1 MTREETYFIQM
12 SGAAVSGRPVPP
24 PDKIDWNRL
33 YALFT
38 AQDLRALSFPF
49 LNGHCPDKA
58 LLQDWETAFYNISCQ
73 MANYEFE
80 TERLL
85 SALEEAGIRHC
96 LIKGYVLRN
105 YYPYRDMRTMGDVDL
120 LVDQASLEQAYQV
133 FTTLGFCRTNQIAYE
148 HTYQKGALTYEVHT
162 RLIFARLGTKID
174 CAEYFDSWQT
184 HMTQS
189 ARGAMTY
196 ELEPDFH
203 ILYLLVHLA
212 KHFYFGGFGLRMLL
226 DIYVFLGRFPN
237 LPWDSINRQLRE
249 MRLDLFAGYVSAFLE
264 RWYSVKIPGVPTVEP
279 SKLDLF
285 TQNMLDGS
293 TFFSTKDEEKREIH
307 ARRVALSQLFRILFP
322 SFDHMAV
329 NHSYIEKRP
338 YLLPVAWL
346 HRFGTVMF
354 CRKTSI
360 PQASHTIKNLSAM
373 DSETQL
379 QLAFAKKLGLP
390 H

>member
-1 MTREETYFIQM
+1 MTREEAYFIQM
-12 SGAAVSGRPVPP
+12 SGAAASGRSVPP
-24 PDKIDWNRL
+24 PDEMDWDHL

-38 AQDLRALSFPF
+38 AQDLRALAFPF
-49 LNGHCPDKA
+49 LNSLCPDRA

-73 MANYEFE
+73 MANYEYE

-85 SALEEAGIRHC
+85 SALEEAGVRHC
-96 LIKGYVLRN
+96 LMKGYVLRD

-120 LVDQASLEQAYQV
+120 LVDQASLEQVYPV
-133 FTTLGFCRTNQIAYE
+133 FTSLGFCRTNQIACE
-148 HTYQKGALTYEVHT
+148 HTYQKGVLTYEVHT

-174 CAEYFDSWQT
+174 CAKYFDSWQT
-184 HMTQS
+184 HITQS
-189 ARGAMTY
+189 ARGALTY
-196 ELEPDFH
+196 ELAPDFH
-203 ILYLLVHLA
+203 FLYLLVHLA

-226 DIYVFLGRFPN
+226 DIYVFLDRFPD
-237 LPWDSINRQLRE
+237 LPWASINRQLRE
-249 MRLDLFAGYVSAFLE
+249 MQLDLFAGYVSAFLE

-279 SKLDLF
+279 GKLDLF
-285 TQNMLDGS
+285 TRNMLAGN
-293 TFFSTKDEEKREIH
+293 TFFSAEKEEKREIH
-307 ARRVALSQLFRILFP
+307 VRGVAPSQLLRILFP

-329 NHSYIEKRP
+329 NHPYIKNHP
-338 YLLPVAWL
+338 YLLPAAWL

-354 CRKTSI
+354 RKKTSI
-360 PQASHTIKNLSAM
+360 PQAAHTIKDLSAM